1 MALHGRALPLL
12 ALLLLL
18 TESQAQTSYACGR
31 APLSSRIV
39 GGESALSGYW
49 PWQASLHR
57 NGAHTCGGTL
67 INTQWVLTAAHCF
80 RSYPIAS
87 QWTVYLG
94 RLTQVGSNPNE
105 VSRSVQQIFVHPG
118 YDSITQNNDITLLR
132 LSSSVSF
139 NNYIQPVC
147 LADSSSSFYTGTSC
161 WVTGWGY
168 TAEGVSLSGN
178 QTLQEVQL
186 PIIGNRQC
194 GCLSDV
200 VFGANSITANM
211 ICAGVLQG
219 GKDSCQGDSGGPVV
233 CKQGSAWV
241 QAGIVSF
248 GYGCA
253 RPSLP
258 GVYTRV
264 SQYQG
269 WINGQVGSGATGFVT
284 FTSSGTDADSSFTCG
299 SSNAVRA
306 QVTTAPSTTTAPLTT
321 TPSTASSTTTAP
333 VTTASSTTTAPLTTT
348 PSTAATGPIM
358 TALPIT
364 TPEPTESFPPSP
376 PECGR
381 APLST
386 RIVGGDSA
394 PKGYWP
400 WQVSLHYYGRHR
412 CGGSLINQQWVL
424 TAAQC
429 FSGTTYSVPWTVYL
443 GRQTQV
449 GSNLNEVSRTIQQIV
464 WYPNYDSR
472 IKNNDIALIR
482 LDNPVSFTNYIQP
495 ICLADNNSSFLDG
508 TRCWVTG
515 WGDTAED
522 VSLSGNQILQE
533 VQVPIMGNRQCGCL
547 NDVAFG
553 SGGITANMICTGVLE
568 GGKGFC
574 QGDTGGPLVCK
585 QGSAWVQAGIVS
597 FGEGCAQPSLP
608 GVYTR
613 VSQYQDWI
621 NEQVGLAA
629 PGFVTFTPTGPDLD
643 SNFTCSPF
651 NVTPV
656 APSECG
662 KAPLSTRIVGGDSA
676 PEGYWP
682 WQVSIHYY
690 GQHRCGGS
698 LINHQWVLTAASCI
712 YNYWY
717 SDLSYWKVYL
727 GSQQQVGPNPYKVSR
742 RVKSI
747 IMHPGFNYYYYAVN
761 NDITLVRLVSPV
773 SFTSH
778 IQPICLADSNSSFH
792 TGTSCWVAGWGYTAN
807 GVSLSGNQTLQE
819 VQVPI
824 IGNRQCGCLT
834 NEDANN
840 PITITENMICAGE
853 LDGGKDTCWG
863 DTGGPLI
870 CQQDSSWV
878 QAGVVSSRQ
887 GCARSSLPDVY
898 TRVSQYKDWINT
910 QVASATPG
918 FVTFSSNG
926 TDPDSGFN
934 CSSLSVTAVAPS
946 ECGQAP
952 RSTRIMG
959 GVSAPE
965 GYWPWL
971 ASLHYS
977 YHMCGGSLINHQWV
991 LTAAQ
996 CVFRTSDLSQWTV
1009 YLGRQTQYGSNPHE
1023 VSRKVRQIVLHPH
1036 FDYWTLNNDI
1046 ALLKLSSPVSFT
1058 SYIQPICL
1066 ADSSSSFLNGTSCWV
1081 AGWGNIYE
1089 GGSLPYPQTL
1099 QELQVSIMG
1108 SRQCDCLN
1116 AEVFGPN
1123 STTDNLFC
1131 AGVQEGSKDT
1141 CQRDSGGPLVCKQG
1155 SAWVQAGIVRAE
1167 LDCPQPSLP
1176 GVYLKVSQYQD
1187 WITQQVGLA
1196 TPGFV
1201 TFTSNGTDPDSSFTC
1216 APVNVTPIAPNECG
1230 KAPLSPRIVGGDSAP
1245 EGSWPWQASLYYNGQ
1260 HTCGGSLI
1268 NQQWVL
1274 TAARCFYRNIEARL
1288 WTVYLGRRSLMIYN
1302 PNEISRRVARIFPHP
1317 DFNYQTLNN
1326 DIALVR
1332 LRSPVSFTS
1341 YIQPICLA
1349 DSSSSFQTGTSCWVT
1364 GWGNLD
1370 EFVSLPYPQTLQ
1382 EVQVPIMGNRQCNCL
1397 NDEALGPKNITD
1409 NMICAG
1415 ALEGRKDFCQGDTGG
1430 PLVCKQGSSWV
1441 QAGVVSFT
1449 ESCASTSL
1457 PGVYTRVSQFQNWI
1471 NQLVGLASP
1480 GFMTFISSGTD
1491 PDSSFICSS
1500 FNVTPVVPSECGRAP
1515 LSTRIMQGDAAPEGY
1530 WPWQVNLYYY
1540 GQHVCGGSLINH
1552 QWALTAAHC
1561 IYSYSGISF
1570 YRVYLGRLTQ
1580 VASNPHEVSRRV
1592 SQIIIH
1598 PNFDSWSLNNDI
1610 ALLKLSSPVNFTS
1623 YIQPICL
1630 ADNSSSFH
1638 TGTSCW
1644 VAGWGNTDEQTAL
1657 SGNRTLLEVQ
1667 LPIIG
1672 NRQCGCDIDPVYGPK
1687 AVNENMICAGEL
1699 EGRKDVCMG
1708 DGGGPLICKQGSSW
1722 VQAGIVS
1729 FERGCISSS
1738 IPGVYTRVSQYKDWI
1753 KVQVG
1758 LASPGFVTFTSTGPD
1773 PDSNFTCSP
1782 FNATPIAPSECGQA
1796 PLSTRILG
1804 GDSSPEG
1811 YWPWQVSIHYYGQH
1825 RCGGSLINRQWVLT
1839 SASCWNWYWY
1849 GLSQV
1854 TVYLGQQRQVGSNPH
1869 EVSRKVW
1876 QFILHPE
1883 SYYSNW
1889 ENNIALV
1896 KLSSPVTFTAYIQP
1910 ICLAENSSSFFT
1922 GTSCWVAGWGYTGG
1936 NSPLSGNQT
1945 LQEVQLPIIGNGECG
1960 CASSL
1965 TYGRNVVTDR
1975 MICAGVLG
1983 DWKGPC
1989 YGDSGGPLVCKQG
2002 SAWVQAGIVSYECYQ
2017 SSFPWIYT
2025 KVSRYQE
2032 WINGVV
2038 GSASSPGYVTFTS
2051 SGTDSDNYNC
2061 SLFSTTTPPPTNTLP
2076 TTLTPFVCG
2085 QAPLSPRIVG
2095 GESAQAGYWPWQA
2108 SLHWNGTHTCGGT
2121 LINIEW
2127 VLSAAHCFGSPVVAS
2142 QWKVYLGRLTQT
2154 GPNIHEVSRGLQ
2166 QIIVHPDYDSSTNNN
2181 DIALLRLSSSVSFT
2195 NYIQP
2200 ICLADRSSS
2209 FFTGT
2214 SCWVTGWGDTA
2225 EGGSLLG
2232 NQTLQEVQLPI
2243 MGNRQCGC
2251 LNDMAFGSGSI
2262 TANMICAGELQG
2274 GKDSCQGD
2282 SGGPL
2287 VCKQGSAWVQAGVVS
2302 FGRGCARPS
2311 LPGVYTRV
2319 SQYKDWIN
2327 GQVGSGV
2334 TGFVTFT
2341 SSGTDADSS
2350 FTCGPDPTVTTR
2362 APLTTPVTPSITYP
2376 TPAPAP
2382 IAPGECGRPP
2392 LSPRIV
2398 GGDSAPKGYW
2408 PWQVSI
2414 HYYGQHRCGG
2424 SLINHQWVLTSAS
2437 CLNWYWYYS
2446 LAEWQVYLGRE
2457 QQVGSNPYEVSRR
2470 IQSIIIH
2477 PGFYYYSS
2485 RQDNNIALV
2494 MLGSPVNFT
2503 SYIQPICLADNS
2515 SSFHTGTSCWV
2526 AGWGYTAN
2534 SVSLS
2539 GNQTLQEVQV
2549 PIIGNR
2555 QCGCLT
2561 TEDANN
2567 PITITENMICA
2578 GELDGGKDTCWG
2590 DTGGPLICKQDSFWV
2605 QAGVVSSRQGCAR
2618 SSLPDVYTRVSQYK
2632 DWINT
2637 QVASATPGFVTFSSN
2652 GTDPD
2657 SGFNCSSLSVT
2668 AVAPSECGQAP
2679 RSTRIMG
2686 GVSAPEG
2693 YWPWLASLHY
2703 SYHMCGGSLINH
2715 QWVLTAAQC
2724 VFRTSDLSQWTV
2736 YLGRQTQYGSNP
2748 HEVSRKVRQIVLHPH
2763 FDYWTL
2769 NNDIALLK
2777 LSSPVSFT
2785 SYIQPICLADSS
2797 SSFLNGTSCWVAGW
2811 GNIYEGGSLPYPQT
2825 LQELQVSIMGS
2836 RQCDCLNAEVFGP
2849 NSTTDNL
2856 FCAGVQEGSK
2866 DTCQRDSGG
2875 PLVCKQGSAW
2885 VQAGIVRAEL
2895 DCPQPSLPGVYLKVS
2910 QYQDWITQ
2918 QVGLATPGFVTFT
2931 SNGTDPDSSFTCAP
2945 VNVTPIAPNECGK
2958 APLSPR
2964 IVGGD
2969 SAPEGSWPWQASLY
2983 YNGQHTCGGSLI
2995 NQQWVLTAA
3004 RCFYRNIEARLWTVY
3019 LGRRSL
3025 MIYNPTEI
3033 SRRVA
3038 RIFPHPDFNYQTL
3051 NNDIALVRLRSP
3063 VSFTSY
3069 IQPICLADSSS
3080 SFQTGTS
3087 CWVTGWGNLDEF
3099 VSLPYPQTLQ
3109 EVQVPIMGN
3118 RQCNCLND
3126 EALGP
3131 KNITDNMICAGV
3143 LEGRKDFCQG
3153 DTGGPLVCKQGSSWV
3168 QAGVVSFTE
3177 SCASTTL
3184 PGVYTRVSQFQNWI
3198 NQLVGLASPG
3208 FVTFTSSGT
3217 DPDSSFICSS
3227 FNVTPVVS
3235 SECGRAPLSTRIMQG
3250 DAAPDGYWP
3259 WQVNL
3264 YYYGQHVCGGSL
3276 INHQWALTAAHC
3288 IYSYS
3293 GISFYRV
3300 YLGRL
3305 TQVASNPHEVS
3316 RRVSQI
3322 IIHPNFDSWSLN
3334 NDIALLKLSSPVNF
3348 TSYIQPIC
3356 LADNSSSFHTGTS
3369 CWVAG
3374 WGNTD
3379 EQTALSGNRTLL
3391 EVQLPIIGNR
3401 QCGCDI
3407 DPVYGPKAVNENMIC
3422 AGELEGRKDV
3432 CMGDGGGPLIC
3443 KQGSSW
3449 VQAGIVSFE
3458 KGCISSSI
3466 PGVYTRVSQ
3475 YKDWIKV
3482 QVGLAS
3488 PGFVTFT
3495 STGPDPD
3502 SNFTCSPFNATP
3514 IAPSECGRASLNTR
3528 IVGGVSAPEG
3538 YWPWQVSIHY
3548 YGQHRCG
3555 GSLINHQW
3563 VLTSASCLNWYWYDL
3578 SQVTVYLGR
3587 QRQVGSN
3594 PHEVSRKV
3602 WQFILH
3608 PESYYSN
3615 RENNIALVKLSSPVT
3630 FTAYIQPICL
3640 AENSSSFF
3648 TGTSCWVA
3656 GWGYTGG
3663 NSPLSGNQTL
3673 QEVQLP
3679 IIGNGECG
3687 CASSLTYGRNVVTD
3701 RMICAGVL
3709 GDWKGPCYGDSG
3721 GPLVCK
3727 QGSAWVQA
3735 GIVSYECYQS
3745 SFPWIYTK
3753 VSRFQ
3758 KWING
3763 VVGSASSP
3771 GYVTFTSSGTDSD
3784 NYNCSLFS
3792 TTTPPPTSTLP
3803 TTLTPPVCGQAVLNT
3818 RIVGGQSAQPGSWP
3832 WQASLRLNGAHTCG
3846 GTLINSQ
3853 WVLTAAHCFSGY
3865 VGTTLWRVY
3874 LGRQRQV
3881 GSNPNEVVRR
3891 VQKITM
3897 HPSYNWAFEND
3908 IALVMLDSPVSF
3920 TDYIQTICL
3929 ADNSS
3934 SFLNGTSCWV
3944 TGWGYTAGDGSL
3956 PEQGALQEVQLP
3968 VIGNQE
3974 CSCLNSEY
3982 NITSNMICAGLTQ
3995 GGKDSCQGDGGGPL
4009 VCKQGSS
4016 WIQAGVVGF
4025 GEGCAQPSLPRVY
4038 TRVSQYKDWINEQV
4052 GSASVGF
4059 VTFTSN
4065 GTDPDSS
4072 FNCMPNITTK
4082 APVTTPPFTPAA
4094 PVIIP
4099 VVCGWAVL
4107 SSRSVGDHSVQEG
4120 YWPWQASLHLNKRHM
4135 CGGSLINNQWV
4146 LTAANC
4152 FQSSTFVRQ
4161 WTVYLG
4167 RLTQVGP
4174 NPTEVSRGVHRIVVH
4189 PHYNSQSRNNDIAL
4203 LRLSS
4208 PVTFTSYIQ
4217 PVCLADKSS
4226 SFYNGTNCW
4235 VTGWGT
4241 TADGGNQ
4248 NLQDVQLPVIGNRQC
4263 GCLNDVAL
4271 GANSI
4276 TANMICAGALQAATC
4291 HGESGGP
4298 LVCKQDFFWVQ
4309 AGVVSVGEG
4318 CVRPNLPGVYT
4329 RVSQYQ
4335 DWISEQVGSATPG
4348 FVPYTSRGTD
4358 ADSKFTC
4365 STTPSATAASTN

>member
-1782 FNATPIAPSECGQA
+1782 FNATPIAPSECG
-1796 PLSTRILG
+1796 
-1804 GDSSPEG
+1804 
-1811 YWPWQVSIHYYGQH
+1811 
-1825 RCGGSLINRQWVLT
+1825 
-1839 SASCWNWYWY
+1839 
-1849 GLSQV
+1849 
-1854 TVYLGQQRQVGSNPH
+1854 
-1869 EVSRKVW
+1869 
-1876 QFILHPE
+1876 
-1883 SYYSNW
+1883 
-1889 ENNIALV
+1889 
-1896 KLSSPVTFTAYIQP
+1896 
-1910 ICLAENSSSFFT
+1910 
-1922 GTSCWVAGWGYTGG
+1922 
-1936 NSPLSGNQT
+1936 
-1945 LQEVQLPIIGNGECG
+1945 
-1960 CASSL
+1960 
-1965 TYGRNVVTDR
+1965 
-1975 MICAGVLG
+1975 
-1983 DWKGPC
+1983 
-1989 YGDSGGPLVCKQG
+1989 
-2002 SAWVQAGIVSYECYQ
+2002 
-2017 SSFPWIYT
+2017 
-2025 KVSRYQE
+2025 
-2032 WINGVV
+2032 
-2038 GSASSPGYVTFTS
+2038 
-2051 SGTDSDNYNC
+2051 
-2061 SLFSTTTPPPTNTLP
+2061 
-2076 TTLTPFVCG
+2076 
-2085 QAPLSPRIVG
+2085 
-2095 GESAQAGYWPWQA
+2095 
-2108 SLHWNGTHTCGGT
+2108 
-2121 LINIEW
+2121 
-2127 VLSAAHCFGSPVVAS
+2127 
-2142 QWKVYLGRLTQT
+2142 
-2154 GPNIHEVSRGLQ
+2154 
-2166 QIIVHPDYDSSTNNN
+2166 
-2181 DIALLRLSSSVSFT
+2181 
-2195 NYIQP
+2195 
-2200 ICLADRSSS
+2200 
-2209 FFTGT
+2209 
-2214 SCWVTGWGDTA
+2214 
-2225 EGGSLLG
+2225 
-2232 NQTLQEVQLPI
+2232 
-2243 MGNRQCGC
+2243 
-2251 LNDMAFGSGSI
+2251 
-2262 TANMICAGELQG
+2262 
-2274 GKDSCQGD
+2274 
-2282 SGGPL
+2282 
-2287 VCKQGSAWVQAGVVS
+2287 
-2302 FGRGCARPS
+2302 
-2311 LPGVYTRV
+2311 
-2319 SQYKDWIN
+2319 
-2327 GQVGSGV
+2327 
-2334 TGFVTFT
+2334 
-2341 SSGTDADSS
+2341 
-2350 FTCGPDPTVTTR
+2350 
-2362 APLTTPVTPSITYP
+2362 
-2376 TPAPAP
+2376 
-2382 IAPGECGRPP
+2382 RPP

-3853 WVLTAAHCFSGY
+3853 WVLTAAHCFSGSTTQSQWTVYLGVTDTGSSTNTVSRGVQQIIKHPNYDSSTNNNDIALMKLSSSVSFNNNIQPVCLADTSSSFYNGTSCWVTGWGDTVEGGTTLPSTLQEVQLPIIGNRQCGCLNDVVFGANSVTGNMICAGVLQGGKDSCQGDSGGPLVCKQGSAWVQAGIVSFGEGCARPNLPGVYTRVSQYRDWINGQVGSGATGFVTFTSSGTDADSSFTCGATAAVPTAPPTPTGPKCGQVPLSPRIMGGDSAQEGYWPWQASLHWSGSHVCGGSLINHQWVLSAGHCFTEY